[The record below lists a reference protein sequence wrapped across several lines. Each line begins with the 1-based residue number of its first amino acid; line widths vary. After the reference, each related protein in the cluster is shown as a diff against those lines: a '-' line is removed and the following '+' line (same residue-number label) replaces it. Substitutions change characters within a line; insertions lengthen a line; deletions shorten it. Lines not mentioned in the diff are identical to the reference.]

1 MRKPGKSGP
10 ASSRLKSKASAPP
23 RLHQRKYVRALKSNT
38 LWAGFAAGPR
48 RVLRAAAFFGA
59 SPVVASAL
67 DLHSGATPAENHYL
81 SRGGKP
87 LARSVTFLNDPTEP
101 ISVMLLNDL
110 TGGGFLGVKAK

>member
-1 MRKPGKSGP
+1 MCG
-10 ASSRLKSKASAPP
+10 L
-23 RLHQRKYVRALKSNT
+23 LKSNT

-110 TGGGFLGVKAK
+110 TGVIRQIVIRQIPNRHLSSNRGELVDSSQRGADL

>member
-1 MRKPGKSGP
+1 MCG
-10 ASSRLKSKASAPP
+10 L
-23 RLHQRKYVRALKSNT
+23 LKSNT

-87 LARSVTFLNDPTEP
+87 LARSFTFLNDPTEP

-110 TGGGFLGVKAK
+110 TGAVIFAIVFFHFTSVNFTNANKLAQ